1 MKTQRLLA
9 VRPCRLAFY
18 RTGRGGFGYHWI
30 DSDHFAIYLLGVC
43 GHGVGASLL
52 SVAAI
57 NVIRSGALLGN
68 DFRDSSA
75 VLSGLNNACLMEK
88 QNNM

>member
-1 MKTQRLLA
+1 
-9 VRPCRLAFY
+9 
-18 RTGRGGFGYHWI
+18 
-30 DSDHFAIYLLGVC
+30 
-43 GHGVGASLL
+43 VGASLL